1 MTSAAPARKPY
12 RKAPPQ
18 HRETRH
24 TVPVFREDVSGS
36 ALPSANPAP
45 SAQPDHCQVIFPR
58 NHAPILQRT
67 RFTGPY
73 PQCHERPVWS
83 QASDSELD
91 VSSLSSLEL
100 SVLPPPRIF
109 SHGSFGVKLPPKPH
123 RHQKMNRYTSC
134 SDDLLVFSADD
145 DLASSEGSQQCIPGS
160 SPSHSTRSVE
170 HFLVFK
176 EKAQILAPKE
186 EQRPPH
192 AAPLLHAHPPKGI
205 LKQSHQLGLYTS
217 DSLRKSKSA
226 EILAQERSRGRSKKP
241 KSMSLDR
248 EKGVRASPTGRATS
262 TSSISPSSMPPEW
275 KMQRLE
281 EKVKFSKFLDEITY
295 RVLSPAS
302 IKMLCGKLP
311 EPAVSSKGS
320 QIKLHNNPQKYEF
333 KDHHDKKQER
343 SGLWDKWATQHS
355 RDSRKSGEA
364 RPKAWHNSEDSPEG
378 QMSEKQHTDPHREG
392 ARPKTEGPIY
402 SQVGGSD
409 DSEWDD
415 RTPRGVQHQPQ
426 PHQLPH
432 IESRPVQKDN
442 TDKSGLPKAKIP
454 IIRVECENTPLSQVT
469 PFSILSQIK
478 VCLWQHFWLFPFL
491 MYNPLLHWGN
501 YTKCHAF
508 KTIVPEYSWNILSE
522 FN

>member
-1 MTSAAPARKPY
+1 MEAHGSPRMTSAAPARKPY

-36 ALPSANPAP
+36 ALPSA
-45 SAQPDHCQVIFPR
+45 QPDPCQVIFPR

-73 PQCHERPVWS
+73 PQCPERPVWS

-109 SHGSFGVKLPPKPH
+109 SHGSYGMKLPPKPH
-123 RHQKMNRYTSC
+123 RHQKMNRFISC

-170 HFLVFK
+170 RFLVFK
-176 EKAQILAPKE
+176 EKAEILASQD

-192 AAPLLHAHPPKGI
+192 AAPHPPKGI
-205 LKQSHQLGLYTS
+205 LKQSHQLGLYSS

-248 EKGVRASPTGRATS
+248 EKGVRASPTGRTTS
-262 TSSISPSSMPPEW
+262 TSSTSPSSMPPEW
-275 KMQRLE
+275 KMQLLE
-281 EKVKFSKFLDEITY
+281 EKVKFSQFLDEITY

-311 EPAVSSKGS
+311 EPAVSSKGI
-320 QIKLHNNPQKYEF
+320 QIKLHNNPQQYEF
-333 KDHHDKKQER
+333 KDHHDKKQEKSR
-343 SGLWDKWATQHS
+343 LWDKWATQHS
-355 RDSRKSGEA
+355 RASRKSREA
-364 RPKAWHNSEDSPEG
+364 RPKAWHISKDSPEG
-378 QMSEKQHTDPHREG
+378 QMSEKQHIDPHREG

-415 RTPRGVQHQPQ
+415 RTPRGVQ

-432 IESRPVQKDN
+432 IESRPVLKDN
-442 TDKSGLPKAKIP
+442 TDKSGLPKAEIP
-454 IIRVECENTPLSQVT
+454 IIRVECDNTPLSQVT
-469 PFSILSQIK
+469 SFSIISQIK
-478 VCLWQHFWLFPFL
+478 VCL
-491 MYNPLLHWGN
+491 
-501 YTKCHAF
+501 
-508 KTIVPEYSWNILSE
+508 
-522 FN
+522 

>member
-73 PQCHERPVWS
+73 PQCHQRPVWS

-160 SPSHSTRSVE
+160 SPSHSSRSVE

-205 LKQSHQLGLYTS
+205 LKQSHQLGLYSS

-378 QMSEKQHTDPHREG
+378 QMSEKQHIDPHREG

-432 IESRPVQKDN
+432 IESRPVQKDKTN
-442 TDKSGLPKAKIP
+442 KSGLPKAEIP

-478 VCLWQHFWLFPFL
+478 VCLWQHFWLYPSCTIHSCIEETIPNFMP
-491 MYNPLLHWGN
+491 
-501 YTKCHAF
+501 F